1 MASIPTTLL
10 DFMVELAENNN
21 REWFAENKKRY
32 EALVKD
38 PALAFI
44 SDFEGPLQSQVSP
57 HFVAVAKAQGGSLF
71 RIYRDTRFSKDK
83 TPYKTHTGMQFRHE
97 LTSRDVHAPGF
108 YLGLEPGNVGCG
120 SGIWQPQ
127 KDALAAVRKGI
138 LEHPGEWVAAR
149 DEVLGKGWSFMGQS
163 LKRAP
168 KGYDV
173 NHPLIE
179 DLRRKDFA
187 VWKAV
192 SEQDLAKAGAEKRLA
207 AMLAET
213 LPTVQ
218 FLCACLDLPC

>member
-1 MASIPTTLL
+1 MASIPTSLL

-32 EALVKD
+32 EGLVKD

-44 SDFEGPLQSQVSP
+44 SDFQVPLQKQVSP
-57 HFVAVAKAQGGSLF
+57 HFVAVAKGQGGSLF

-83 TPYKTHTGMQFRHE
+83 TPYKTYTGMHFRHE
-97 LTSRDVHAPGF
+97 LMGRDVHAPGF

-138 LEHPGEWVAAR
+138 MEHPNEWVQAR
-149 DEVLGKGWSFMGQS
+149 DEVIAKGWSFMGQS

-192 SEQDLAKAGAEKRLA
+192 SEDELANDGAEHRLA
-207 AMLAET
+207 AILAET
-213 LPTVQ
+213 VPTVQ